1 MPYADLR
8 EFMDRL
14 RAEGEL
20 VAIDEEVDWDLEI
33 GALTRLGLDER
44 GPALLFRNVKGYPGR
59 PVLGN
64 VLGPSKPVV
73 QGKVALAMDLPRA
86 TPTEELIAEFRR
98 RYRRPLPPRRVA
110 TAPCKQNVLRGDDVD
125 LFMFPAPL
133 LHEGDGGRMIGT
145 WHITVTRDPDSGWVN
160 WGTYRHQIHTR
171 TTCGFLAHPAQ
182 HGPWIY
188 YQKYEARG
196 EPMPMAIA
204 IGAEPVTHLIA
215 ASQPAPGLSEA
226 DVVGAIR
233 GEPIEV
239 VRCET
244 LDLDV
249 PASAE
254 IVIEGHV
261 YPHERELEGG
271 FGEYTG
277 FYAGGRFPRPV
288 FHAECVTFRDDP
300 VFTVSNPGKP
310 WDEYH
315 VISSVTMSAILLE
328 ELAARGVPVRQVYVP
343 APTTAILVSV
353 RPEYAGHVQTVASA
367 VWCTK
372 PGLYRPYLWVFDEDI
387 DVTNTEEVLWALT
400 TRLHPATGIHV
411 VHGAPAHPLY
421 PFISEQ
427 ERRERRTARLLLDC
441 TWPAHW
447 PPGDIPRTNDFEHA
461 WPAAVRETARG
472 KWQRA
477 LAGQPLVSAGA

>member
-1 MPYADLR
+1 
-8 EFMDRL
+8 
-14 RAEGEL
+14 
-20 VAIDEEVDWDLEI
+20 
-33 GALTRLGLDER
+33 
-44 GPALLFRNVKGYPGR
+44 
-59 PVLGN
+59 
-64 VLGPSKPVV
+64 
-73 QGKVALAMDLPRA
+73 
-86 TPTEELIAEFRR
+86 
-98 RYRRPLPPRRVA
+98 
-110 TAPCKQNVLRGDDVD
+110 
-125 LFMFPAPL
+125 
-133 LHEGDGGRMIGT
+133 
-145 WHITVTRDPDSGWVN
+145 
-160 WGTYRHQIHTR
+160 
-171 TTCGFLAHPAQ
+171 
-182 HGPWIY
+182 
-188 YQKYEARG
+188 
-196 EPMPMAIA
+196 
-204 IGAEPVTHLIA
+204 
-215 ASQPAPGLSEA
+215 
-226 DVVGAIR
+226 
-233 GEPIEV
+233 
-239 VRCET
+239 
-244 LDLDV
+244 
-249 PASAE
+249 
-254 IVIEGHV
+254 
-261 YPHERELEGG
+261 
-271 FGEYTG
+271 
-277 FYAGGRFPRPV
+277 
-288 FHAECVTFRDDP
+288 VTFRDDP